1 MAIREEA
8 ATFVLSAS
16 DETARAFN
24 SVNNRI
30 KEVSS
35 NTEAIAK
42 VSKVGFAL
50 FAGGEL
56 LEGVRKLGRAMFDVN
71 NATNKIDAQRLQ
83 GMHNAMEKAQ
93 ASFAGVAATI
103 GSKLAPI
110 LESVA
115 NWFVK
120 LIGDGEGFKESFNA
134 VFAGLVRAVGVFA
147 DAWRGIEVVWEGLK
161 LAFHGFRLAVV
172 TGLQALDT
180 ALVDIANKI
189 PGVQLKYSES
199 LQEMAQGAR
208 DSVDQTKSNLY
219 ELMMKP
225 LPSAM
230 MQDAVA
236 QFDKMTGA
244 AVKMTKEQQKARD
257 EAAKTLAKAR
267 EQQEKEQDDL
277 LNSSFDKIQKENE
290 QLAGDIERMRKAG
303 LSKLQVLEEQHKAEQ
318 ASIQS
323 ARLRGLTD
331 KETARQLELDSQ
343 ARFNEQKAALQADAD
358 SKEQAARVKEMG
370 QFAWMEKAKTDLA
383 AKSMKGRISA
393 AQGLLGMAA
402 NLMQS
407 DRKKEFEFGKK
418 AAIANATIEMFKGI
432 GLAWG
437 YGPILGPIYAALV
450 VANGMAN
457 IRQIKSQ
464 QFNGG
469 GAANVGATAVMPVD
483 STGTPTGGQSVQ
495 EAPMLPQSSSSGGP
509 ARQVFL
515 TVQSD
520 SGMVSMEWVRNQL
533 APVMN
538 EAAGD
543 GVKFVVA

>member
-8 ATFVLSAS
+8 AAFVLSAS

-30 KEVSS
+30 KEVSI

-42 VSKVGFAL
+42 VSKAGFAL
-50 FAGGEL
+50 FVGGEL

-103 GSKLAPI
+103 GSKLAPM
-110 LESVA
+110 LEAVA

-172 TGLQALDT
+172 TGMHALDT

-199 LQEMAQGAR
+199 LQEMAEGAR
-208 DSVDQTKSNLY
+208 ESVDKTKSDLY

-236 QFDKMTGA
+236 QFDKMIGA
-244 AVKMTKEQQKARD
+244 AVKLTKEQQKARD
-257 EAAKTLAKAR
+257 EAAKALAKAR

-303 LSKLQVLEEQHKAEQ
+303 LSKLQVLEEQHAAEQ

-331 KETARQLELDSQ
+331 EETARQLELESL

-358 SKEQAARVKEMG
+358 SKAQADRVKDMG
-370 QFAWMEKAKTDLA
+370 QFAWMEKIKTDLA
-383 AKSMKGRISA
+383 VKSMKGRISA
-393 AQGLLGMAA
+393 AQGLLGVAA

-418 AAIANATIEMFKGI
+418 AAIANAYVEMFKGI
-432 GLAWG
+432 ATAWG
-437 YGPILGPIYAALV
+437 YGPVLGTIYAALV
-450 VANGMAN
+450 YKNAMMN
-457 IRQIKSQ
+457 IRQLKSQ
-464 QFNGG
+464 QFAGG

-483 STGTPTGGQSVQ
+483 ATGTPTANAVQ
-495 EAPMLPQSSSSGGP
+495 EAPMLPQSSQSGGP
-509 ARQVFL
+509 SRQVFL

-543 GVKFVVA
+543 GVKFVVT

>member
-8 ATFVLSAS
+8 ATFVMSAS

-50 FAGGEL
+50 FVGGEL

-110 LESVA
+110 LEAVA

-161 LAFHGFRLAVV
+161 LSFHGFRLAVV
-172 TGLQALDT
+172 TGMQALDKI
-180 ALVDIANKI
+180 LVDVSNKI
-189 PGVQLKYSES
+189 PGVHLKYSES
-199 LQEMAQGAR
+199 LKGAAAGAR
-208 DSVDQTKSNLY
+208 ESVDQAKAKIH

-244 AVKMTKEQQKARD
+244 AVKLTKEQQKARD
-257 EAAKTLAKAR
+257 EAAKSLAKAR

-277 LNSSFDKIQKENE
+277 LNSSFDKIQKEND
-290 QLAGDIERMRKAG
+290 QL
-303 LSKLQVLEEQHKAEQ
+303 
-318 ASIQS
+318 
-323 ARLRGLTD
+323 
-331 KETARQLELDSQ
+331 

-358 SKEQAARVKEMG
+358 SKAQADRVKDMG
-370 QFAWMEKAKTDLA
+370 QFAWMEKIKTDLA
-383 AKSMKGRISA
+383 VKSMKGRISA

-418 AAIANATIEMFKGI
+418 AAIANAYVEMFKGI
-432 GLAWG
+432 AMAWG
-437 YGPILGPIYAALV
+437 YGPVLGTIYAALV
-450 VANGMAN
+450 YKNAMMN
-457 IRQIKSQ
+457 IRQLKSQ
-464 QFNGG
+464 QFAGG

-483 STGTPTGGQSVQ
+483 STGTPTGSPAVQ

-543 GVKFVVA
+543 GVKFVVT